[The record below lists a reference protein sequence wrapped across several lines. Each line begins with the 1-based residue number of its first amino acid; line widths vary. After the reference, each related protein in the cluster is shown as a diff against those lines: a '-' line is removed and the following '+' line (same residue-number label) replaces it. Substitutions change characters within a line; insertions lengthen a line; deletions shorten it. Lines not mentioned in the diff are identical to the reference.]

1 MKQQDWTWKL
11 RDRMAD
17 YEADI
22 PEKLWTRIET
32 TLPRQRVASH
42 RPLIWRWAGVAAMV
56 ALLMGAGCWLWPDRH
71 ITRQAEHQRPLAGGP
86 QDRTLHASVQP
97 DEGIVPLTA
106 QNRHRRPA
114 VAPYR
119 QPAAEPYR
127 QQEQPHSEDP
137 DRELQP
143 QQPQSA
149 GQPVRLQPSYHPQ
162 TSTRQEQNVSLP
174 AAQDG
179 RRERHRDVTLSLH
192 ANSGLM
198 AYTHSNG
205 IQMSAEM
212 ARRYTT
218 ASLPSSHR
226 ANADES
232 VWLVGH
238 EERQHHSH
246 PIAVGLTLGY
256 PLSPRLTLSSGLVYT
271 RLSSDFTS
279 IMHQTSIHTDQK
291 LHYLGIPLSL
301 QYYIVKG
308 RRWKAY
314 ATAGIEADWN
324 IKSRS
329 VTEGVETQS
338 LRDHL
343 QWSLGGAVGVQYD
356 VLPQLGVYLEPGAR
370 YYMDNGS
377 KVQNY
382 FKAHPTTWT
391 LQFGI
396 RLSLVSRDK

>member
-1 MKQQDWTWKL
+1 MKQQDWTRKL

-22 PEKLWTRIET
+22 PEKLWERIEMS
-32 TLPRQRVASH
+32 LPQQPVASH
-42 RPLIWRWAGVAAMV
+42 RPIIWRWVGVAAMV
-56 ALLMGAGCWLWPDRH
+56 ALLMGAGWWLWPDRH
-71 ITRQAEHQRPLAGGP
+71 ITRQAEHQRPSAGGP
-86 QDRTLHASVQP
+86 QDRTLYTSMQP
-97 DEGIVPLTA
+97 DEGVVPLTA
-106 QNRHRRPA
+106 QHRHHRPA
-114 VAPYR
+114 VTPYR
-119 QPAAEPYR
+119 QTAAEPYR
-127 QQEQPHSEDP
+127 QQEPPHSEEP
-137 DRELQP
+137 VREQQP
-143 QQPQSA
+143 QQSQPA
-149 GQPVRLQPSYHPQ
+149 GQQPSYHPL
-162 TSTRQEQNVSLP
+162 TSTRQEQDVSLL
-174 AAQDG
+174 ASQDG
-179 RRERHRDVTLSLH
+179 RREKHRDVTLSLH

-218 ASLPSSHR
+218 ASQPSSHR

-256 PLSPRLTLSSGLVYT
+256 PLSSRLTLSSGLVYT

-308 RRWKAY
+308 SRWKAY
-314 ATAGIEADWN
+314 ATAGVEADWN

-338 LRDHL
+338 PRDRL

-356 VLPQLGVYLEPGAR
+356 ILPQLGVYLEPGAR

-396 RLSLVSRDK
+396 RLSLVGRDK

>member
-1 MKQQDWTWKL
+1 MKQQDWTRKL

-22 PEKLWTRIET
+22 PEKLWERIEMS
-32 TLPRQRVASH
+32 LPQQPVASH
-42 RPLIWRWAGVAAMV
+42 RPMIWRWVGVAAMV
-56 ALLMGAGCWLWPDRH
+56 ALLMGAGWWLWPDRH
-71 ITRQAEHQRPLAGGP
+71 KPQLAEWQRPSAGGHQR
-86 QDRTLHASVQP
+86 RTQHTSMQP
-97 DEGIVPLTA
+97 DEGVVPLTV
-106 QNRHRRPA
+106 QHRHHRPA
-114 VAPYR
+114 VTPYR
-119 QPAAEPYR
+119 QTAAEPYR
-127 QQEQPHSEDP
+127 QQEPPHSEEP
-137 DRELQP
+137 VREQQP
-143 QQPQSA
+143 QQSQPA
-149 GQPVRLQPSYHPQ
+149 GQQPSYHPL
-162 TSTRQEQNVSLP
+162 TSTRQEQDVSLL
-174 AAQDG
+174 ASQDG
-179 RRERHRDVTLSLH
+179 RREKHRDVTLSLH

-212 ARRYTT
+212 MRRYTT
-218 ASLPSSHR
+218 ASQPSSHR

-232 VWLVGH
+232 VWLVDH

-256 PLSPRLTLSSGLVYT
+256 PLSSRLTLSSGLVYT

-279 IMHQTSIHTDQK
+279 IMQQTSIHTDQK

-308 RRWKAY
+308 SRWKAY

-338 LRDHL
+338 PRDRL

-356 VLPQLGVYLEPGAR
+356 ILPQLGVYLEPGAR

-396 RLSLVSRDK
+396 RLSLVGRDK